1 MCRLLQSGKEPEKR
15 DEDGRAPLHIAVLY
29 NQVKAVPWQGL
40 WPLSCELYADVPP
53 HALMHHTRHGMFFMV

>member
-40 WPLSCELYADVPP
+40 WLLSNELCEDVLPQP
-53 HALMHHTRHGMFFMV
+53 